1 MKLNYEKYMKKLYA
15 LINACEAPAC
25 ISEEM
30 ADDIYEDVADTEAEN
45 KTLRHDLSEERK
57 TTKTLSVALA
67 EIYRT
72 VYGYEPSALFPL
84 EGTLEN
90 IQKQIEN
97 MKRRSKAF
105 SGSLVGPSKEE
116 STIKYLEQCIRHI
129 HSKLKCPDSDVKD
142 IEALFEEISIRTS
155 SLIEIMKASFND
167 INGQVDKTTDSELLD
182 KERET
187 LEWRTESIREIAEQL
202 GVNYLTES
210 VKHAVLEIKAEIE
223 RREKDAY
230 IELRQVGKLRIEQDN
245 AKKHILELTGCLRG
259 EPFAGDISSLTL
271 EEVIDLL
278 SVAIANKLPAVPA
291 GELEEAIERI
301 YNSQYTSKIPSMS
314 KSQLDRLCTR
324 IEDITKWNKAVL
336 VKTGRLEREIARLNY
351 QTSKLRFT
359 ENSALEKK
367 AEVWAIKAIE
377 YRVLLSTVERRLRGM
392 WTPEPA
398 AANTVSM
405 SDVEDMADL
414 IAEGIGKS

>member
-1 MKLNYEKYMKKLYA
+1 MKLNYEKYMKKLYM
-15 LINACEAPAC
+15 LLNACEAPAC

-72 VYGYEPSALFPL
+72 VYGYEPSALFPI

-90 IQKQIEN
+90 IQKHIEN

-142 IEALFEEISIRTS
+142 ME
-155 SLIEIMKASFND
+155 
-167 INGQVDKTTDSELLD
+167 
-182 KERET
+182 
-187 LEWRTESIREIAEQL
+187 
-202 GVNYLTES
+202 
-210 VKHAVLEIKAEIE
+210 AVLEEIYIRIGSLLMLTKSGFEEVNKKVTEEPKVEEDQMLCAFCWSVTPRLDAEALAEWVDRHWMRLRHGAGYACEACTKVAERAFKARQDEIP
-223 RREKDAY
+223 R
-230 IELRQVGKLRIEQDN
+230 IELEAFIEKLHK
-245 AKKHILELTGCLRG
+245 AVYG
-259 EPFAGDISSLTL
+259 EPEFTTKELKTHFLHRLITTIQRDK
-271 EEVIDLL
+271 EERVKC
-278 SVAIANKLPAVPA
+278 A
-291 GELEEAIERI
+291 ELE
-301 YNSQYTSKIPSMS
+301 N
-314 KSQLDRLCTR
+314 
-324 IEDITKWNKAVL
+324 
-336 VKTGRLEREIARLNY
+336 EIARLKHE
-351 QTSKLRFT
+351 TSSLRFA

-377 YRVLLSTVERRLRGM
+377 YRLMLGAIEKRLRDM
-392 WTPEPA
+392 WIPKYMREAEDEGAPSVDA
-398 AANTVSM
+398 AE
-405 SDVEDMADL
+405 VEELADL
-414 IAEGIGKS
+414 IKSEMER